1 MEWSFVFFLNSALLG
16 VGLAMDAFSVSMA
29 NGLHDPKMGKDTMC
43 RIAGTFGVFQAVM
56 PMTGWI
62 CVHTIVEL
70 FSSFETFIPWIALA
84 LLGYIG
90 GKMLVDG
97 IKGEEAGEATELS
110 AGALF
115 MQGVATSIDALSVG
129 FTISEYGWLM
139 ALAASIIIAVV
150 TFFLCM
156 AGLNI
161 GKKFGTELSGKAS
174 ILGGVILIGI
184 GLEISSPGCSAHKAK
199 RAAAQVRAAALFLY
213 NNPALPLKKNA

>member
-1 MEWSFVFFLNSALLG
+1 
-16 VGLAMDAFSVSMA
+16 
-29 NGLHDPKMGKDTMC
+29 MGKGTMC

-97 IKGEEAGEATELS
+97 IKGEEAEEATELS

-213 NNPALPLKKNA
+213 NNPALPLKKNV